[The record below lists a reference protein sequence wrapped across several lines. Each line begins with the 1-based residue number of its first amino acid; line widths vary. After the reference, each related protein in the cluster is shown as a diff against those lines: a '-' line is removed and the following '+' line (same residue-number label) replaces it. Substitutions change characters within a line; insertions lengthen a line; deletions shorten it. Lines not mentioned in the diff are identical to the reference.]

1 VLISKKLI
9 GSSPLAHARYLHNS
23 GNEYVTVGQKTDRK
37 PWIQTSYQVEQLY
50 EVLPNYAGLNNV
62 CISLN
67 RFYGSRKR
75 LAKLSALYSDLDYYN
90 VSEFAHMP
98 PEGVFTLA
106 LESLEQAKIPPLPGH
121 VHRQGAS
128 PRLATRTRVA
138 FRPG

>member
-1 VLISKKLI
+1 LASVLISKKLI

-50 EVLPNYAGLNNV
+50 EVLPDYAGLNNV
-62 CISLN
+62 YISLN

-106 LESLEQAKIPPLPGH
+106 LESLEQAKISPPPWPCPPAG
-121 VHRQGAS
+121 G
-128 PRLATRTRVA
+128 
-138 FRPG
+138 